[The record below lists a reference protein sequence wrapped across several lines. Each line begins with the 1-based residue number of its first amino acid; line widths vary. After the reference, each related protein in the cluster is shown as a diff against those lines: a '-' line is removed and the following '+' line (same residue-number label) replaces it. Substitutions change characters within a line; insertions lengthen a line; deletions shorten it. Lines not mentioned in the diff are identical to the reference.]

1 MNDIAVLIPYGNETP
16 WRKQALEH
24 VKSWYAS
31 ELESPRI
38 QVGFSEQPWC
48 KAKAVATALASCPEP
63 IVIVADADSI
73 TPGLKQAVRA
83 VRQGAAWAVPH
94 LKVYRM
100 GQVATKHIFEGANP
114 GSFTGQLRWLDQRP
128 YKGFEGGGITVLR
141 REVYLNCP
149 LDPGF
154 VGWGQEDEA
163 WALALNGIY
172 GPSWRGR
179 APLYHLWH
187 EKPARITRYAG
198 SAESLARLKLYKGA
212 GSGGSWD
219 ELMTPGRELA
229 STVSAPV

>member
-48 KAKAVATALASCPEP
+48 KAKAVATALASCTEP

-100 GQVATKHIFEGANP
+100 GQVATNHIFEGANP

-128 YKGFEGGGITVLR
+128 YKGFEGGGVTVLR

-163 WALALNGIY
+163 WALGLNGIY
-172 GPSWRGR
+172 GPPWRGR

-187 EKPARITRYAG
+187 EKPVRITRYAG
-198 SAESLARLKLYKGA
+198 SAESLARLKLYKEARADGR
-212 GSGGSWD
+212 WD

-229 STVSAPV
+229 ASVSAPV